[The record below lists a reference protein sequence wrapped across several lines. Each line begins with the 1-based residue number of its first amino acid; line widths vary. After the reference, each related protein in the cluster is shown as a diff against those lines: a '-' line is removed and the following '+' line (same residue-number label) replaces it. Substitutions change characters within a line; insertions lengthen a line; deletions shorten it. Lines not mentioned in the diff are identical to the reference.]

1 MRFLSIRELRSSTG
15 RIKDMLSDSGKI
27 VLTTNGKP
35 TAIMIEVDEF
45 SFEDLLDDLR
55 AIRSRRAIR
64 ILQEQAVI
72 RGLNT
77 MTLEEINTE
86 ISASRSESI

>member
-1 MRFLSIRELRSSTG
+1 
-15 RIKDMLSDSGKI
+15 MLSDSGKI